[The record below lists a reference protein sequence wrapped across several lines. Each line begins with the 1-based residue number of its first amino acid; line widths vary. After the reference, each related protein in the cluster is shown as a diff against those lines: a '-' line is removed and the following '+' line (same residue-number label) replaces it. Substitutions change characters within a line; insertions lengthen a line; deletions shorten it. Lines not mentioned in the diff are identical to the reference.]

1 MSQSQSEPPKLND
14 VNLPSWEDFREL
26 NNEESLKV
34 IAYHQATSAACLEHL
49 ARSLDHLGAAGAL
62 TTQPPANEQAQSVE
76 PPKTEIPT
84 AAEDGHI
91 ILPDGRSVP
100 AEVVRALTEYNEGVW
115 PGALLPEARAAIAH
129 VVIRT
134 IEGNQEPVLR
144 TNYPFCL
151 EPNPGGH
158 SYESPCVLR
167 ADHSGKHRDN
177 DDGVW

>member
-1 MSQSQSEPPKLND
+1 MSQSQSELS
-14 VNLPSWEDFREL
+14 LPEWEDFAHQTS
-26 NNEESLKV
+26 EESLRE
-34 IAYHQATSAACLEHL
+34 IAFYNAKNAACLEHL
-49 ARSLDHLGAAGAL
+49 AQSLGHLVEAGVP
-62 TTQPPANEQAQSVE
+62 TTQAQASEQAQSVT
-76 PPKTEIPT
+76 PPQTEIPT
-84 AAEDGHI
+84 AAKDGHI

-100 AEVVRALTEYNEGVW
+100 ADVIRALTEYNEGVW
-115 PGALLPEARAAIAH
+115 PGALLPEARAAVAH

-151 EPNPGGH
+151 DPNPGGR
-158 SYESPCVLR
+158 SYESPCILR